1 MSLQGEKPTIVVSL
15 RFMKGSITFVGL
27 STLPVAPQQAG
38 GSSAVGVLSQQAG
51 LPQKLQTVLSEQGV
65 FLPKG
70 VSAELACSSQ
80 FFALAQQHKVSA
92 GVWVRNS
99 NLTTVLR
106 HLLAQ

>member
-1 MSLQGEKPTIVVSL
+1 
-15 RFMKGSITFVGL
+15 MKGSITFVGL
-27 STLPVAPQQAG
+27 STLPVAPQQTE
-38 GSSAVGVLSQQAG
+38 GSSAVGVLNQQAG

-70 VSAELACSSQ
+70 VPTELACSSR

-99 NLTTVLR
+99 NLATVLR
-106 HLLAQ
+106 HLLA